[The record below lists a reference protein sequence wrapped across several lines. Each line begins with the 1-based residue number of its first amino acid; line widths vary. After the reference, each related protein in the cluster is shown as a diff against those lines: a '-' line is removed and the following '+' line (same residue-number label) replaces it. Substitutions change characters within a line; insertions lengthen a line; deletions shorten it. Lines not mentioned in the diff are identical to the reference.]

1 MSCVPRQK
9 LAAVTNDVYKSGLK
23 RCLGCPRH
31 RPWID
36 STQHLHLAAPG
47 GRRGQARPPPL
58 PPPGHGSDGATCC
71 PPDPANGG
79 VRRFQHLIMQT
90 LPRSVWNFFLQRRD
104 EAIRVTLESI
114 LHLAPDTLRRHAETR
129 ARMPHLLGGR
139 QCAKGSAP
147 SAMQPLWQPMPSP
160 VNHLS
165 KSGYREE
172 SILTSSDSS
181 AVMHNTM
188 PGMPA
193 MS

>member
-1 MSCVPRQK
+1 MGSSHSKCVVRPSAEARCSYKRRLQIRSQEVPGVPPPPP
-9 LAAVTNDVYKSGLK
+9 LDRVY
-23 RCLGCPRH
+23 
-31 RPWID
+31 D

-58 PPPGHGSDGATCC
+58 PPPGHGSDGAKCC

-90 LPRSVWNFFLQRRD
+90 LPRSVCNFFLQRRD
-104 EAIRVTLESI
+104 EAIRVTLERI
-114 LHLAPDTLRRHAETR
+114 LHLAPDTLRRQAETR

-160 VNHLS
+160 AVNHLS

-172 SILTSSDSS
+172 SIYSP
-181 AVMHNTM
+181 AVT
-188 PGMPA
+188 A
-193 MS
+193 RR